1 MACEYYKSATLMG
14 LTPSTLQQQCLE
26 GSQWHSST
34 LLRWH
39 RLHDLDRTK
48 HKAKGCYYDTTEAD
62 HCVIEK
68 IIRPIHPA
76 EAVNTVQPLQCR
88 KLCGKVVMCKLLSD
102 VENMKLTN
110 AKGRQTQNERGL
122 VSATTVLCVCSE
134 TNKRKSNKLVKYSTP
149 ISMKGGLWNKAWPKD

>member
-62 HCVIEK
+62 HCMIEK

-88 KLCGKVVMCKLLSD
+88 KLSCVSCLVTWKIWNIRMQKDDKHRMKEVSWALQLCSVFVLKQINENQINWSNTARLSRW
-102 VENMKLTN
+102 
-110 AKGRQTQNERGL
+110 KGDY
-122 VSATTVLCVCSE
+122 E
-134 TNKRKSNKLVKYSTP
+134 TRP
-149 ISMKGGLWNKAWPKD
+149 GPKINYTE